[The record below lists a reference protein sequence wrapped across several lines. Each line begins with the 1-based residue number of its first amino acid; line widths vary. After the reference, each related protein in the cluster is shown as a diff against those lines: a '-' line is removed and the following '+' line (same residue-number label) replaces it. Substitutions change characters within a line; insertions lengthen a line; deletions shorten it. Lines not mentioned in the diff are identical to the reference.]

1 MQRLRIVVLP
11 LFLLVPTISGCSLT
25 EKGTHNAGKNCM
37 WPGCHGYEAPAWT
50 YAGSVFASGDR
61 SSAARGVKIIITD
74 STGQRELKAN
84 SVGNFYT
91 LDGDPSGGY
100 HARVSKGD
108 VTWTMQTEQTSG
120 ACNGCHTLDGQAPPL
135 HID

>member
-1 MQRLRIVVLP
+1 MPRFRSVVLP
-11 LFLLVPTISGCSLT
+11 LLLLVPAAAGCGLT
-25 EKGTHNAGKNCM
+25 EKGTHNAGKNCV

-50 YAGSVFASGDR
+50 YAGSVFVSADRSAPASGVR
-61 SSAARGVKIIITD
+61 IFITD
-74 STGQRELKAN
+74 SGGERELKAN

-100 HARVSKGD
+100 YARMSRGD
-108 VTWTMQTEQTSG
+108 ATLTMQAEQTTG
-120 ACNGCHTLDGQAPPL
+120 ACNGCHTPDGQAPPL